1 VNILNLGARLT
12 LDDDFA
18 NAPNLLD
25 RLNQEQITCIAG
37 AVWNGYNRDNQSR
50 TPWMRRN
57 AAGLDLAM
65 QLQKEK
71 NFPWPGASNVIFPLV
86 TISALQFGARS
97 CDNLIQGTDVVRY
110 RTRGNDPQLRA
121 RATRISRHMS
131 WQMLEEDEAWEDQ
144 HDALLINLAVVGTS
158 FIKTF
163 YKMERR
169 TSVSEMVI
177 ARDLVVN
184 YWAKS
189 MESAPRITQMVQLSR
204 NSVMERI
211 NQDMFVDIAKEPW
224 FQSYATVPN
233 DPVTN
238 DDQRQGKFA
247 PPADEDTPFT
257 FLEQHRWIDLDG
269 DGYAEP
275 YRATIELGSKKLV
288 RLTARWESRENII
301 RDTSKRVLSIKATH
315 DYTKY
320 AFIPSPDGG
329 FYGMGFGQFL
339 GPINESVNTAI
350 NQLLDNGTMQNSLGG
365 FLGRGAKIRG
375 GVYTMAPWEWKRV
388 DSSGDDLRKNLV
400 PFPERSPSTVTFQL
414 IGLLVQYADRLSGTV
429 EQAVGENPDQNTP
442 AETARSS
449 LSEGLKVYKWIFK
462 RAWRSLKEEAK
473 KRYILNGHYLPS
485 TSTFGNDETEIRRED
500 YLGPADQ
507 IAPVADPNVASSEM
521 RIMQATMVKQA
532 SMTTNGYDLAVTER
546 KWLKA
551 LQVEEMDEIYPG
563 PDKVKP
569 LPNRYVMVEQLKLQ
583 GQEAKYKHEKQKWA
597 NELIEEKR
605 LNSAKIAQLEAQA
618 IEMLAS
624 ADATKAGVMIQRF
637 DSAINA
643 AKVYH
648 EALNDRIEALQSGG
662 KDGEEDD
669 GGSSGGGG
677 MGQLETGQGDG
688 GVQDPAQQLAGGAQ
702 GAMGGEGV
710 QQ

>member
-1 VNILNLGARLT
+1 
-12 LDDDFA
+12 
-18 NAPNLLD
+18 
-25 RLNQEQITCIAG
+25 
-37 AVWNGYNRDNQSR
+37 
-50 TPWMRRN
+50 
-57 AAGLDLAM
+57 
-65 QLQKEK
+65 
-71 NFPWPGASNVIFPLV
+71 
-86 TISALQFGARS
+86 
-97 CDNLIQGTDVVRY
+97 
-110 RTRGNDPQLRA
+110 
-121 RATRISRHMS
+121 
-131 WQMLEEDEAWEDQ
+131 
-144 HDALLINLAVVGTS
+144 
-158 FIKTF
+158 
-163 YKMERR
+163 
-169 TSVSEMVI
+169 
-177 ARDLVVN
+177 
-184 YWAKS
+184 
-189 MESAPRITQMVQLSR
+189 
-204 NSVMERI
+204 
-211 NQDMFVDIAKEPW
+211 
-224 FQSYATVPN
+224 
-233 DPVTN
+233 
-238 DDQRQGKFA
+238 
-247 PPADEDTPFT
+247 
-257 FLEQHRWIDLDG
+257 
-269 DGYAEP
+269 
-275 YRATIELGSKKLV
+275 
-288 RLTARWESRENII
+288 
-301 RDTSKRVLSIKATH
+301 
-315 DYTKY
+315 
-320 AFIPSPDGG
+320 
-329 FYGMGFGQFL
+329 
-339 GPINESVNTAI
+339 
-350 NQLLDNGTMQNSLGG
+350 
-365 FLGRGAKIRG
+365 
-375 GVYTMAPWEWKRV
+375 
-388 DSSGDDLRKNLV
+388 
-400 PFPERSPSTVTFQL
+400 
-414 IGLLVQYADRLSGTV
+414 
-429 EQAVGENPDQNTP
+429 VGENPDQNTP
-442 AETARSS
+442 AETARNS